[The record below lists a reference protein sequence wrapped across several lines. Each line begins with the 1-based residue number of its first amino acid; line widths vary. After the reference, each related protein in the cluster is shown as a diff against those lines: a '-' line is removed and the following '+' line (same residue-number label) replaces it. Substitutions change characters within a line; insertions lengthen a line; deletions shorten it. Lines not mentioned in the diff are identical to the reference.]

1 MKDPM
6 ERQNRAMR
14 KALLR
19 QRPPS
24 AMSVT
29 GKLRWSQIMTELSL
43 IHNSPRHAGT
53 TKQELF
59 ERGAAQLAGLE

>member
-1 MKDPM
+1 MKDSM
-6 ERQNRAMR
+6 KRQNRAMR

-24 AMSVT
+24 AMSIM

-43 IHNSPRHAGT
+43 IHDSPRHAGT

-59 ERGAAQLAGLE
+59 ERGATQLAGLK

>member
-1 MKDPM
+1 VKDPM

-14 KALLR
+14 QALLR

-24 AMSVT
+24 AMSAT

-43 IHNSPRHAGT
+43 IHDSPQHAGT